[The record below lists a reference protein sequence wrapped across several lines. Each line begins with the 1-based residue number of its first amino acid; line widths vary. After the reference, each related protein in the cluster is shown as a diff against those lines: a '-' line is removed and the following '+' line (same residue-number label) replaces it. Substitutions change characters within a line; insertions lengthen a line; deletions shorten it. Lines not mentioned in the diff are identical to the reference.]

1 MRDNVT
7 AEALERIIYS
17 NNKSVSLQSV
27 ICCWREVA
35 FLVFHMHKSMLCL
48 DRHSWLLLQDTEE
61 MVCTLH
67 YWLPAKI
74 ELRELGEALCWI
86 MFVLLGDLLV
96 DSGSENIPFLLW
108 ERATKSGHSFGTFS
122 SYPVVLSVKRFCRIY
137 VIFHFKKNSE
147 IRHKEFEYPM
157 AIRWAC
163 IKDSSILS
171 HYALM
176 AELLREVEIKK
187 K

>member
-1 MRDNVT
+1 
-7 AEALERIIYS
+7 
-17 NNKSVSLQSV
+17 
-27 ICCWREVA
+27 
-35 FLVFHMHKSMLCL
+35 MHKSMLCL
-48 DRHSWLLLQDTEE
+48 DRHSWILLQDTEE

-86 MFVLLGDLLV
+86 MFVLLGDLWV

-122 SYPVVLSVKRFCRIY
+122 SYPVVLAVKRFCWIY
-137 VIFHFKKNSE
+137 VIFHFKKVSE
-147 IRHKEFEYPM
+147 ISHKEFKYTM

-163 IKDSSILS
+163 IKDSCILS

-176 AELLREVEIKK
+176 AELLREVEIKEK
-187 K
+187 